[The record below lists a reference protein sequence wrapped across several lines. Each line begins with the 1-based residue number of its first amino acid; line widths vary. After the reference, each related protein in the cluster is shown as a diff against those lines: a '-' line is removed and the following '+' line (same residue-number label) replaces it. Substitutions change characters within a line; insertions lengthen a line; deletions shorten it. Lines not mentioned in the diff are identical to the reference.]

1 LWVRIRPGAPI
12 YGGIEDIDHYI
23 WWLFDQSLALK
34 AQLKHNQDNSWIY
47 PGEKMIG
54 LQENFETDPG

>member
-1 LWVRIRPGAPI
+1 V
-12 YGGIEDIDHYI
+12 GIEDIDHYI

-34 AQLKHNQDNSWIY
+34 AQLKHNQDNSRIY